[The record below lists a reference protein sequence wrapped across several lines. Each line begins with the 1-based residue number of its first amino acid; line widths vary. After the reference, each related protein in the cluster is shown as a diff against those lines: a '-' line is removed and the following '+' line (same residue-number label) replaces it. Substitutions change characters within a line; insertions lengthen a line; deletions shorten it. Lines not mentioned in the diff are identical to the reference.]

1 MPLQIL
7 VLIQFFNTGCS
18 VFIIITKISKKM
30 KKFFL
35 FAGIATFIISCNNNS
50 ETTAG
55 TADSTKTDV
64 SKSEALV
71 YPYTL
76 TEPYRD
82 WQPGDQQHAVTAM
95 KALKGFETGDID
107 ACMAGFG
114 DSVEVRFDYYQAKL
128 SNDSLKKFFTN
139 ERANY
144 TSMTIKM
151 GDWESVISKDK
162 KTEYVTMWY
171 RQIWTDKKGKTDS
184 LAVIDDCKIVN
195 GKIVELD
202 EKIQHFPVKK

>member
-1 MPLQIL
+1 
-7 VLIQFFNTGCS
+7 
-18 VFIIITKISKKM
+18 M
-30 KKFFL
+30 KKFLL

-50 ETTAG
+50 ESTAG
-55 TADSTKTDV
+55 TADTTKTEA

-76 TEPYRD
+76 DEPYRD
-82 WQPGDQQHAVTAM
+82 WQPGDQQHAVNVM
-95 KALKGFETGDID
+95 KGLRAFETGDID
-107 ACMAGFG
+107 ACVATFG
-114 DSVEVRFDYYQAKL
+114 DSVELRFDYFKAKM

-139 ERANY
+139 QRATY
-144 TSMTIKM
+144 SSMTIKM

-171 RQIWTDKKGKTDS
+171 KEIWTDLKGKTDS

-202 EKIQHFPVKK
+202 EKIQHYPAKK

>member
-1 MPLQIL
+1 
-7 VLIQFFNTGCS
+7 
-18 VFIIITKISKKM
+18 M
-30 KKFFL
+30 KKILL

-50 ETTAG
+50 ESTAS
-55 TADSTKTDV
+55 TADSTKTEA
-64 SKSEALV
+64 SRSEAPV

-76 TEPYRD
+76 DEPYRD

-95 KALKGFETGDID
+95 KSLKAFETGDID
-107 ACMAGFG
+107 ACIAGFG
-114 DSVEVRFDYYQAKL
+114 DSVEIRFDYYQAKL
-128 SNDSLKKFFTN
+128 SNDSLKKFFAN

-144 TSMTIKM
+144 ASMTIKM

>member
-1 MPLQIL
+1 MRKIL
-7 VLIQFFNTGCS
+7 F
-18 VFIIITKISKKM
+18 
-30 KKFFL
+30 
-35 FAGIATFIISCNNNS
+35 FAGFATLIISCNNKS
-50 ETTAG
+50 ESTAS
-55 TADSTKTDV
+55 TADTTKTEV
-64 SKSEALV
+64 SRSEALV

-76 TEPYRD
+76 DEPYKD
-82 WQPGDQQHAVTAM
+82 WQPGDQKHAVTVM
-95 KALKGFETGDID
+95 SSLKGFETGDID
-107 ACMAGFG
+107 AAMAGFG
-114 DSVEVRFDYYQAKL
+114 DSVEIRFDYFQAKL
-128 SNDSLKKFFTN
+128 SHDSLKKFLAN

-162 KTEYVTMWY
+162 KTEYVTLWY

>member
-1 MPLQIL
+1 
-7 VLIQFFNTGCS
+7 
-18 VFIIITKISKKM
+18 M
-30 KKFFL
+30 KKILL
-35 FAGIATFIISCNNNS
+35 FACIATFIISCNNKADS
-50 ETTAG
+50 TAS
-55 TADSTKTDV
+55 TSDSTKTEA

-76 TEPYRD
+76 DEPYRD

-95 KALKGFETGDID
+95 KALKGFETGDMD

-114 DSVEVRFDYYQAKL
+114 DSVEIRFDYYHAKL

-144 TSMTIKM
+144 SNYTVKM

-162 KTEYVTMWY
+162 KAEYVTMWY
-171 RQIWTDKKGKTDS
+171 KQVFTDKNGKTDS

-202 EKIQHFPVKK
+202 EKIQHFPAKKL